1 MIRFSELLEGRRV
14 AAFLGGAGSG
24 KTEIALNFALGLRKE
39 TERRIHFFDMDQT
52 KPLFRARDAADRL
65 ADAGID
71 FHSNLDTSIEDV
83 AAIAPGVIAALEET
97 DSYVIL
103 DIGGN
108 EQGARVIGQF
118 FQRLTRSDSV
128 LFLPIN
134 PYRPWSGSP
143 EELRQM
149 IEGIRNAARADCVRI
164 VSNPNFCAETTADDV
179 AEGNEKLKQMLDG
192 AYEISFV
199 CAMAPLCG
207 ALEHRLRER
216 LIPIRIQIR
225 YPWMEETDPETC

>member
-1 MIRFSELLEGRRV
+1 MRFTELFEGRRV

-24 KTEIALNFALGLRKE
+24 KTEIALNFALGLRQE
-39 TERRIHFFDMDQT
+39 TERKIHFFDMDQT

-65 ADAGID
+65 TAAGID

-83 AAIAPGVIAALEET
+83 ASIAPGVIAALEET

-118 FQRLTRSDSV
+118 FRRLMGSGSV
-128 LFLPIN
+128 MFLPIN

-149 IEGIRNAARADCVRI
+149 IEGIMNAARADCVKI
-164 VSNPNFCAETTADDV
+164 VSNPNFCGETTADDV
-179 AEGNEKLKQMLDG
+179 VEGNRKLKQMLDG

-199 CAMAPLCG
+199 CALAPLCG
-207 ALEHRLRER
+207 ALENRLQEP
-216 LIPIRIQIR
+216 LIPIQIQIR
-225 YPWMEETDPETC
+225 YPWMEENDT